1 MNEFVPIWIWCSL
14 IFAQFK
20 IFSLDWLTVSQ
31 VLLWS
36 TSSRHCN
43 ETHLM
48 HFVFIFCMCY
58 RWCHLC
64 LFLLQFFEQFVEP
77 HQGPFTGFTSG
88 IIYKGYMD
96 DPSNTDNA
104 WREAEVWNFHY
115 HVPDNLDSR
124 IVHVSLICMSSV
136 LKLK

>member
-1 MNEFVPIWIWCSL
+1 M
-14 IFAQFK
+14 
-20 IFSLDWLTVSQ
+20 
-31 VLLWS
+31 
-36 TSSRHCN
+36 
-43 ETHLM
+43 
-48 HFVFIFCMCY
+48 VFIFFMCY
-58 RWCHLC
+58 RYCHLC
-64 LFLLQFFEQFVEP
+64 SFLLQFFEQFVEP

-124 IVHVSLICMSSV
+124 IVQVNLICMSLV
-136 LKLK
+136 Q